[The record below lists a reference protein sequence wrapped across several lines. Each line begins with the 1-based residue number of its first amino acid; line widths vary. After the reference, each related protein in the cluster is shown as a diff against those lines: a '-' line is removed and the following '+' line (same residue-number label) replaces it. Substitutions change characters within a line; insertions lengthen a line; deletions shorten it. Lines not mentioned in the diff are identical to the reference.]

1 MESRDHSDGEES
13 GSAPGHPDRLLLIPT
28 IADGDAA
35 TLLGRQRRSMVRPSG
50 EPLPYEADVR
60 RVRPVRRRRL
70 VPLQRR
76 PSVSPQHRYITA
88 GGRAIPTA
96 EGPLVGHHLQTDYQ
110 RIEQLMKMDALG
122 TRKPSELL
130 AHMLEICPS
139 GEEKSK
145 FFAFLFCTGYL
156 KS

>member
-1 MESRDHSDGEES
+1 MESRDHSDEEES
-13 GSAPGHPDRLLLIPT
+13 GSVPGHPERLHFRPSPTVTLPPFWADNAAAWFALAESRFRMKRMYDEFDRYDAVVSCLSKDDLRLVLNIVTSPPEDEPYLQLKARLL
-28 IADGDAA
+28 A
-35 TLLGRQRRSMVRPSG
+35 TNV
-50 EPLPYEADVR
+50 
-60 RVRPVRRRRL
+60 
-70 VPLQRR
+70 
-76 PSVSPQHRYITA
+76 
-88 GGRAIPTA
+88 
-96 EGPLVGHHLQTDYQ
+96 QTDYQ